1 MNTAMAIEEA
11 TLQTAPP
18 LTKEE
23 ELDCGIK
30 IQNKLSAEAAN
41 EFEMMNPAMVL
52 ENKDDREKILRGM
65 RGMDPKHRSAFSAE
79 MAQKFNDSSV
89 ERLMDWAPAYEFF
102 SEEDSTN
109 LQAGWDQKKAKS
121 FEGAMKRAGRVMS
134 SKVDAPGIHISQR
147 AQIIRIGDRA
157 ATDLVKANILLVHS
171 AAHEFEK
178 KMGKIIE
185 YNEFVA
191 QGMIGLW
198 KAVLKYDP
206 ERGNKFS
213 TVAYSWIRQSIT
225 REVNNTYRLVR
236 LPENRVG
243 DFIELSRYR
252 RSLSDED
259 ITDSEFEALAME
271 KFSLTREKIRE
282 IMNAASTHA
291 SLNKKVGTE
300 DGEKELHHFVAKSAP
315 AAETHA
321 IENQMQTILDM
332 ALSDL
337 SEVELEVVVSS
348 FKLDYG
354 TIEHRTVKAI
364 CADRDITPSQ
374 YRRISAGAMAK
385 IKEHIDSYGVTFTD
399 FFN

>member
-1 MNTAMAIEEA
+1 MNAIEEA

-23 ELDCGIK
+23 ELECGTL

-41 EFEMMNPAMVL
+41 EFELMDPEVVL
-52 ENKDDREKILRGM
+52 SDKDDREKVLRGL
-65 RGMDPKHRSAFSAE
+65 RGMDPKHRSAFSST
-79 MAQKFNDSSV
+79 MAKKFNDSSV

-102 SEEDSTN
+102 TQEDSVK
-109 LQAGWDQKKAKS
+109 LQAGWDKKKTSS
-121 FEGAMKRAGRVMS
+121 FEAALKRSGRVMS
-134 SKVDAPGIHISQR
+134 SKVESQGIPISER
-147 AQIIRIGDRA
+147 AQIIRKGDRA

-213 TVAYSWIRQSIT
+213 TVAFSWIRQSIT

-252 RSLSDED
+252 RSLNNED
-259 ITDSEFEALAME
+259 ISDSEFEKLAME
-271 KFSLTREKIRE
+271 KFDLTRDKIRE

-337 SEVELEVVVSS
+337 TEIELEVVVSS

-354 TIEHRTVKAI
+354 SIEHRTVKAI
-364 CADRDITPSQ
+364 CAERDITPSQ
-374 YRRISAGAMAK
+374 YRRFSAVAMTK
-385 IKEHIDSYGVTFTD
+385 IKDHMDSYGVTFVD